1 MKIAIVTGTK
11 HTKLFFLSCDYSGTL
26 LYILS
31 RSIIKGV
38 RKKGEQEVD
47 KKTKATDVSQVFLS
61 IFSFLFFFVS
71 YEGGYERRNG
81 IQDSFRKGVAIKKD
95 RRLSAKKKKMEERI
109 IRKKKINKLSNPI

>member
-61 IFSFLFFFVS
+61 IFSFLFFLS
-71 YEGGYERRNG
+71 LMKEATKEETGYKILLG
-81 IQDSFRKGVAIKKD
+81 KGSLLK
-95 RRLSAKKKKMEERI
+95 RI
-109 IRKKKINKLSNPI
+109 ED